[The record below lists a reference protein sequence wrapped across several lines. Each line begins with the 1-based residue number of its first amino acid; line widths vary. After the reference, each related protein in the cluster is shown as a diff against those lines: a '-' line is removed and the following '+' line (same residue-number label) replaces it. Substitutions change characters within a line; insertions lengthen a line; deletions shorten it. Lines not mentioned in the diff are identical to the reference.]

1 MGWLLDLRSQVRRI
15 LPARYGGTGNDQ
27 SAAQLTAVTC
37 RVRQTGAAIT
47 RGMVVRM
54 NGPYLVD
61 PIASST
67 ADDAFG
73 VVLGKLL
80 ADGRIDASATAGQF
94 DNVAVVVAG
103 VCQAL
108 LDEDV
113 VKGEYAFPTSTS
125 GAARGETDPDTGTFG
140 RFVGDGSAGGFAAV
154 KLGGGGGGGGGSLV
168 SPLTTKGDVWG
179 FSTTDARV
187 AVGSNGQVLTADSS
201 QSRGVSWQT
210 PGSSTLTTKGDL
222 LTRTSS
228 ALARLAVGATNGMR
242 LAARSGETTGLLWEV
257 DKAEVECE
265 LVGPTA
271 GQESRAIRVPYD
283 CVITGWTIAAN
294 PSGSC
299 VIDVWKDT
307 LANFPPTVGD
317 TITASAKPTLSAART
332 ATSTTLT
339 GWTTALSEGDW
350 VVFKVDS
357 ASSITEVVIAL
368 HLRRA

>member
-125 GAARGETDPDTGTFG
+125 GAARGETNPDTGTFG

-154 KLGGGGGGGGGSLV
+154 KLGGGGGGGGGGSLV
-168 SPLTTKGDVWG
+168 SPLTTKGDLWG
-179 FSTTDARV
+179 YSTTDARV

-222 LTRTSS
+222 LTRSSS
-228 ALARLAVGATNGMR
+228 ALVRKGVGTDGY
-242 LAARSGETTGLLWEV
+242 LLSARSGDSSGIAWEQALMEFEFDVVSPSGGLSTPPL
-257 DKAEVECE
+257 
-265 LVGPTA
+265 
-271 GQESRAIRVPYD
+271 RVPFD
-283 CVITGWTIAAN
+283 CAIVGWTILCDA
-294 PSGSC
+294 SGSI
-299 VIDVWKDT
+299 VFDVWRDAF
-307 LANFPPTVGD
+307 ANYPPTVAD
-317 TITASAKPTLSAART
+317 TITASAKPTVSGSNK

-339 GWTTALSEGDW
+339 GWTTSLSAGD
-350 VVFKVDS
+350 VLIANVDS
-357 ASSITEVVIAL
+357 TSGLGRARLYL
-368 HLRRA
+368 HVRRA

>member
-1 MGWLLDLRSQVRRI
+1 MQLGLIGLVLPVDAVALRET
-15 LPARYGGTGNDQ
+15 L
-27 SAAQLTAVTC
+27 
-37 RVRQTGAAIT
+37 
-47 RGMVVRM
+47 
-54 NGPYLVD
+54 
-61 PIASST
+61 
-67 ADDAFG
+67 
-73 VVLGKLL
+73 VLGFLL
-80 ADGRIDASATAGQF
+80 FESAF
-94 DNVAVVVAG
+94 
-103 VCQAL
+103 AL
-108 LDEDV
+108 
-113 VKGEYAFPTSTS
+113 
-125 GAARGETDPDTGTFG
+125 
-140 RFVGDGSAGGFAAV
+140 GF
-154 KLGGGGGGGGGSLV
+154 L
-168 SPLTTKGDVWG
+168 
-179 FSTTDARV
+179 FF
-187 AVGSNGQVLTADSS
+187 
-201 QSRGVSWQT
+201 
-210 PGSSTLTTKGDL
+210 
-222 LTRTSS
+222 
-228 ALARLAVGATNGMR
+228 LARLAVGATNGMR

-294 PSGSC
+294 ASGSC

>member
-154 KLGGGGGGGGGSLV
+154 KLGGGGGGGGGGLT
-168 SPLTTKGDVWG
+168 SPLTTKGDIWVYSAG
-179 FSTTDARV
+179 ADAR
-187 AVGSNGQVLTADSS
+187 L
-201 QSRGVSWQT
+201 
-210 PGSSTLTTKGDL
+210 P
-222 LTRTSS
+222 
-228 ALARLAVGATNGMR
+228 VGATNGMR
-242 LAARSGETTGLLWEV
+242 LAARSGQTPGLLWEV
-257 DKAEVECE
+257 DKAGIEAEFVSPS
-265 LVGPTA
+265 GGA
-271 GQESRAIRVPYD
+271 ESRALRVPYD
-283 CVITGWTIAAN
+283 CVITGWTIAADA
-294 PSGSC
+294 SGS
-299 VIDVWKDT
+299 VVVDVWKDT
-307 LANFPPTVGD
+307 LANFPPNVSD
-317 TITASAKPTLSAART
+317 TITGSAKPTLSSART
-332 ATSTTLT
+332 GTSTTLT
-339 GWTTALSEGDW
+339 GWTTTLSEGDW
-350 VVFKVDS
+350 LKFYVQSVSGIGEF
-357 ASSITEVVIAL
+357 VIAL
-368 HLRRA
+368 HARRA